1 MNVVSLSIPE
11 PSQEIEVSFDDFWAL
26 YPRRVAKKD
35 ARRAWDR
42 ISPRSHPAILTAL
55 FEWAR
60 IWNDRGEPEFI
71 PHPATWL
78 NGERWEDDFPPGH
91 QPYSPPTAAQQIQE
105 KQHEQ
110 GERKAMPAHV
120 LDAIRKIR
128 QQA

>member
-1 MNVVSLSIPE
+1 MNVVQMQQPE
-11 PSQEIEVSFDDFWAL
+11 TEIVVTFDDFWSL

-42 ISPRSHPAILTAL
+42 ISPRLHPSILTAL

-60 IWNDRGEPEFI
+60 IWNARGEPEFI

-91 QPYSPPTAAQQIQE
+91 RPYSPPTAAQQIQE
-105 KQHEQ
+105 KQQEQ

-128 QQA
+128 QA